1 MSSFRKKERQST
13 PDLTCGT
20 DERVKI
26 LGNSCINGI
35 ERNRNKNESKVLC
48 NGTPEEDN
56 NQVKNVSITPKDN
69 TT

>member
-35 ERNRNKNESKVLC
+35 EREIEIKMNLKSYAMGPLKRIIIKLR
-48 NGTPEEDN
+48 TY
-56 NQVKNVSITPKDN
+56 Q
-69 TT
+69 